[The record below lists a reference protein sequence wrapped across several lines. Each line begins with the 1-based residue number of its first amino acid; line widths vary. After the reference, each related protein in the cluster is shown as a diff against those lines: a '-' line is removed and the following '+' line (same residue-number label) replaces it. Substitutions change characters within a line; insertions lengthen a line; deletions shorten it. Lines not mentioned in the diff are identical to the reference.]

1 MPDLFSTSKTGKR
14 LKGKGQR
21 GKRKGERDGRNGE
34 LVPFV
39 TVLATTVLL
48 EISFSKYDI
57 IQRPL
62 DLKDHSMFFSLSLD
76 LHSW

>member
-14 LKGKGQR
+14 LKGKGRR

-39 TVLATTVLL
+39 TVLAMTVLL
-48 EISFSKYDI
+48 EIPFSKYDI